1 MLDLPEKC
9 GLTLPLALER
19 KSGCNLAMHGH
30 DHHHGHNHGRAA
42 QDFRLAFAIG
52 TGLNI
57 ALVALQAVYGIIG
70 HSVALL
76 ADAGHNL
83 GDVFGLLLAWGA
95 SAAARKVPSSRYTY
109 GYRSTSILAALANAI
124 ILLIAVGAIALEAL
138 QRIASPEPVGAEAVM
153 IVAATGILVNGCT
166 AALFMRGQERDLNI
180 RGAFLHMAADA
191 AISLGVLISA
201 FLILK
206 TGWMWIDPLVSLAI
220 SVIIVRG
227 TWGLLRHSF
236 DLALQAVPPG
246 IDPAEVRGHLER
258 LDGVARIHDLHIW
271 AMSTTET
278 ALTCHLVM
286 PAGHPGDAFIARAA
300 SMLHAEFGIEHATLQ
315 IECGD
320 AGACALAPDH
330 VL

>member
-1 MLDLPEKC
+1 
-9 GLTLPLALER
+9 
-19 KSGCNLAMHGH
+19 MHGH
-30 DHHHGHNHGRAA
+30 SHHHDHNHPSGQR
-42 QDFRLAFAIG
+42 DFQLAFAIG

-57 ALVALQAVYGIIG
+57 ALVGLQAVYGVIG

-95 SAAARKVPSSRYTY
+95 SAAARRAPSSRYTY
-109 GYRSTSILAALANAI
+109 GLRSSSILAALANAI
-124 ILLIAVGAIALEAL
+124 ILLIAVGAIALEAS
-138 QRIASPEPVGAEAVM
+138 QRFASPEPVAAKTVM
-153 IVAATGILVNGCT
+153 IVAAIGILINGGT
-166 AALFMRGQERDLNI
+166 ALLFMRGRERDLNI

-191 AISLGVLISA
+191 AISLGVLVSA

-206 TGWMWIDPLVSLAI
+206 TGWMWLDPLVSLII
-220 SVIIVRG
+220 SAIIVRG
-227 TWGLLRHSF
+227 AWGLLRDSF

-246 IDPAEVRGHLER
+246 IDPAGVRGSLER
-258 LDGVARIHDLHIW
+258 LDGVERIHDLHIW

-286 PAGHPGDAFIARAA
+286 PGGHPGDAFIAKTAA
-300 SMLHAEFGIEHATLQ
+300 SLRVEFGIEHTTLQ

-320 AGACALAPDH
+320 AETCSLAPDH
-330 VL
+330 VV

>member
-1 MLDLPEKC
+1 
-9 GLTLPLALER
+9 
-19 KSGCNLAMHGH
+19 MHGH
-30 DHHHGHNHGRAA
+30 DHHHGHNHENGP

-52 TGLNI
+52 AGLNI
-57 ALVALQAVYGIIG
+57 ALVGLQAAYGVIG

-95 SAAARKVPSSRYTY
+95 SAAARRAPSSRYTY
-109 GYRSTSILAALANAI
+109 GLRSSSILAALANAI

-138 QRIASPEPVGAEAVM
+138 QRFGSPEPVAAKAVM
-153 IVAATGILVNGCT
+153 IVAAIGILANGGT
-166 AALFMRGQERDLNI
+166 ALLFMRGRERDLNI

-191 AISLGVLISA
+191 AISLGVLVSA
-201 FLILK
+201 YLILR
-206 TGWMWIDPLVSLAI
+206 TGWMWLDPLVSLII
-220 SVIIVRG
+220 SAIIVRG
-227 TWGLLRHSF
+227 MWGLLRHSF

-246 IDPAEVRGHLER
+246 IDPAEVRGSLER
-258 LDGVARIHDLHIW
+258 LDGVERIHDLHIW

-286 PAGHPGDAFIARAA
+286 PAGHPGDAFIAKAAA
-300 SMLHAEFGIEHATLQ
+300 SLHEEFGIEHTTLQ

-320 AGACALAPDH
+320 AGTCALAPDH
-330 VL
+330 VV

>member
-1 MLDLPEKC
+1 MH
-9 GLTLPLALER
+9 GH
-19 KSGCNLAMHGH
+19 NHHHGH
-30 DHHHGHNHGRAA
+30 DHENGP
-42 QDFRLAFAIG
+42 QDFRLAFAVG

-57 ALVALQAVYGIIG
+57 ALVGLQAAYGVIG

-95 SAAARKVPSSRYTY
+95 SAAARRAPSSRYTY
-109 GYRSTSILAALANAI
+109 GLRSSSILAALANAI

-138 QRIASPEPVGAEAVM
+138 QRFGSPEPVAAKAVM
-153 IVAATGILVNGCT
+153 IVAAIGILVNGGT
-166 AALFMRGQERDLNI
+166 ALLFMRGRERDLNI

-191 AISLGVLISA
+191 AISLGVLVSG
-201 FLILK
+201 FLILR
-206 TGWMWIDPLVSLAI
+206 TGWMWLDPLVSLII
-220 SVIIVRG
+220 SAIIVRG

-246 IDPAEVRGHLER
+246 IDPAQVRERLER
-258 LDGVARIHDLHIW
+258 LDGVERIHDLHIW

-300 SMLHAEFGIEHATLQ
+300 ASLHKEFGIEHTTLQ

-320 AGACALAPDH
+320 AGTCALAPDH
-330 VL
+330 VV

>member
-1 MLDLPEKC
+1 
-9 GLTLPLALER
+9 
-19 KSGCNLAMHGH
+19 MHGH
-30 DHHHGHNHGRAA
+30 DHHHTHSHNSGP
-42 QDFRLAFAIG
+42 QDFRAAFAIG

-57 ALVALQAVYGIIG
+57 ALVGLQAAYGVIG

-95 SAAARKVPSSRYTY
+95 SAAARRAPSSRYTY
-109 GYRSTSILAALANAI
+109 GLRSSSILAALANAI

-138 QRIASPEPVGAEAVM
+138 QRFGSPEPVAAKAVM
-153 IVAATGILVNGCT
+153 IVAAIGILVNGAT
-166 AALFMRGQERDLNI
+166 ALLFMRGRERDLNI

-191 AISLGVLISA
+191 AISLGVLVSA
-201 FLILK
+201 VLILK
-206 TGWMWIDPLVSLAI
+206 TGWMWLDPLVSLVI
-220 SVIIVRG
+220 SAIIVRG

-246 IDPAEVRGHLER
+246 IDPAEVRGSLER
-258 LDGVARIHDLHIW
+258 LDGVERIHDLHIW

-286 PAGHPGDAFIARAA
+286 PGGHPGDAFIAQAAA
-300 SMLHAEFGIEHATLQ
+300 SLHEEFGIEHTTLQ

-320 AGACALAPDH
+320 AGTCALAPDH
-330 VL
+330 VV

>member
-1 MLDLPEKC
+1 
-9 GLTLPLALER
+9 
-19 KSGCNLAMHGH
+19 MHGH
-30 DHHHGHNHGRAA
+30 NHRHGHNHGHAG

-57 ALVALQAVYGIIG
+57 ALVALQAAYGVIG

-95 SAAARKVPSSRYTY
+95 SAASRRAPSSRYTY
-109 GYRSTSILAALANAI
+109 GLRSTSILAALANAI
-124 ILLIAVGAIALEAL
+124 ILLIAVGAIALEAV
-138 QRIASPEPVGAEAVM
+138 QRFGSPEPVAASAVM
-153 IVAATGILVNGCT
+153 TVAAIGILVNGGT
-166 AALFMRGQERDLNI
+166 ALLFMQGRDRDLNI
-180 RGAFLHMAADA
+180 RGAFIHMAADA
-191 AISLGVLISA
+191 GISLGVLVSG
-201 FLILK
+201 FLILH
-206 TGWMWIDPLVSLAI
+206 TGWMWLDPIVSLII
-220 SVIIVRG
+220 SAVIVRS

-258 LDGVARIHDLHIW
+258 LDGVARIHDLHVW

-286 PAGHPGDAFIARAA
+286 PAGHPGDAFIAQAAASLRAA
-300 SMLHAEFGIEHATLQ
+300 FGIEHTTLQ

-330 VL
+330 VV

>member
-1 MLDLPEKC
+1 
-9 GLTLPLALER
+9 
-19 KSGCNLAMHGH
+19 MHGH
-30 DHHHGHNHGRAA
+30 DHHHGHSHENSP
-42 QDFRLAFAIG
+42 QDFRAAFAIG
-52 TGLNI
+52 TSLNI
-57 ALVALQAVYGIIG
+57 ALVGLQAAYGVIG

-95 SAAARKVPSSRYTY
+95 SAAARRAPSSRYTY
-109 GYRSTSILAALANAI
+109 GLRSSSILAALANAI

-138 QRIASPEPVGAEAVM
+138 QRFGSSEPVAANAVM
-153 IVAATGILVNGCT
+153 IVAAIGILVNGGT
-166 AALFMRGQERDLNI
+166 ALLFMRGREHDLNI

-191 AISLGVLISA
+191 AISLGVFFSA

-206 TGWMWIDPLVSLAI
+206 TGWMWLDPLVSLVI
-220 SVIIVRG
+220 SAIIVRG

-246 IDPAEVRGHLER
+246 IDPGEVRGSLER
-258 LDGVARIHDLHIW
+258 LDGVERIHDLHIW

-286 PAGHPGDAFIARAA
+286 PGGHPGDAFIAHAA
-300 SMLHAEFGIEHATLQ
+300 ALLHEEFGIEHATLQ

-320 AGACALAPDH
+320 AGTCALAPDH
-330 VL
+330 VV

>member
-1 MLDLPEKC
+1 
-9 GLTLPLALER
+9 
-19 KSGCNLAMHGH
+19 MHGH
-30 DHHHGHNHGRAA
+30 DHHHGHSHENGP
-42 QDFRLAFAIG
+42 QDFRAAFAIG
-52 TGLNI
+52 TVLNV
-57 ALVALQAVYGIIG
+57 ALVCLQAAYGVIG

-95 SAAARKVPSSRYTY
+95 SAAARKAPSSRYTY
-109 GYRSTSILAALANAI
+109 GLRSSSILAALANAI

-138 QRIASPEPVGAEAVM
+138 QRFGSPEPVAARAVM
-153 IVAATGILVNGCT
+153 IVAAIGILVNGGT
-166 AALFMRGQERDLNI
+166 ALLFMRGRERDLNI

-191 AISLGVLISA
+191 AISLGVLASA
-201 FLILK
+201 FLILN
-206 TGWMWIDPLVSLAI
+206 TGWMWLDPLVSLVI
-220 SVIIVRG
+220 SAIIVRG

-246 IDPAEVRGHLER
+246 IDPAEVRGSLER
-258 LDGVARIHDLHIW
+258 LDGVERIHDLHIW

-286 PAGHPGDAFIARAA
+286 PGGHPGDAFIARAA
-300 SMLHAEFGIEHATLQ
+300 ALLHDEFGIEHTTLQ

-320 AGACALAPDH
+320 AGTCALAPDH
-330 VL
+330 VV

>member
-1 MLDLPEKC
+1 
-9 GLTLPLALER
+9 
-19 KSGCNLAMHGH
+19 MHGH
-30 DHHHGHNHGRAA
+30 DHHHGHSHEDGP
-42 QDFRLAFAIG
+42 QDFRAAFAIG

-57 ALVALQAVYGIIG
+57 ALVGLQAAYGVIG

-95 SAAARKVPSSRYTY
+95 SAAARRAPSSRYTY
-109 GYRSTSILAALANAI
+109 GLRSSSILAALANAI

-138 QRIASPEPVGAEAVM
+138 QRFGSPEPVAAKSVM
-153 IVAATGILVNGCT
+153 IVAAIGILVNGGT
-166 AALFMRGQERDLNI
+166 ALLFMRGRERDLNI

-191 AISLGVLISA
+191 AISLGVLVAA

-206 TGWMWIDPLVSLAI
+206 TGWMWLDPLVSLII
-220 SVIIVRG
+220 SAIIVRG

-246 IDPAEVRGHLER
+246 IDPAKVRGNLER
-258 LDGVARIHDLHIW
+258 LDGVERIHDLHIW

-286 PAGHPGDAFIARAA
+286 PGGHPGDAFIAQAA
-300 SMLHAEFGIEHATLQ
+300 ALLHDEFGIEHTTLQ

-320 AGACALAPDH
+320 AGTCALAPDH
-330 VL
+330 VV